1 MSEARSR
8 GRSPLSIALFSL
20 FWAGLALVCARYD
33 LAVSRALVDAT
44 KGWARFGERF
54 GELPGV
60 YAFALAGA
68 LCYARPQR
76 AEARSL
82 LGAELPWLICCGGVA
97 TMIALSAYRLFD
109 YRFGAAAGTVCLLLV
124 VTFTRLA
131 RRRLGAGIVLPP
143 RVDRTCTWTV
153 RLTVYSWLLVS
164 TLKLGWGRIRY
175 RDLAPLGQ
183 DFTPWYAPQGW
194 TGHESFPSGHAASSW
209 LLLPCLLLWP
219 RGSARFRLAF
229 ALSFAWGAFVCAS
242 RVVIGAHY
250 LSDVLFST
258 AFAFG
263 VMAYAFALEK
273 PQGAQRARVDGDASS
288 PEGK

>member
-8 GRSPLSIALFSL
+8 GRSPLAIALFSL
-20 FWAGLALVCARYD
+20 FWAGLALACARYD
-33 LAVSRALVDAT
+33 LAISRALVDNTA
-44 KGWARFGERF
+44 GWARFGERC

-60 YAFALAGA
+60 YAFALSAA
-68 LCYARPQR
+68 LCYARPER
-76 AEARSL
+76 TDARSL
-82 LGAELPWLICCGGVA
+82 LGAELPWVICCAGLSIV
-97 TMIALSAYRLFD
+97 IALSAYRLFD
-109 YRFGAAAGTVCLLLV
+109 YRFDATAGTVCLLLV
-124 VTFTRLA
+124 AALTRVA
-131 RRRLGAGIVLPP
+131 RRRLGAGIVLPV

-153 RLTVYSWLLVS
+153 RLAVWSWLLVS

-194 TGHESFPSGHAASSW
+194 TGHASFPSGHAASSW

-219 RGSARFRLAF
+219 RASARYRLAF
-229 ALSFAWGAFVCAS
+229 VASFSWGAFVCAS

-250 LSDVLFST
+250 TSDVLFST

-263 VMAYAFALEK
+263 VMAYALDLEQRK
-273 PQGAQRARVDGDASS
+273 SPQREREPIDPPSRVGI
-288 PEGK
+288 

>member
-8 GRSPLSIALFSL
+8 ARSPRAIALFSL

-33 LAVSRALVDAT
+33 LAISRALVDST
-44 KGWARFGERF
+44 TGWARFGERY

-60 YAFALAGA
+60 YAFAISAA
-68 LCYARPQR
+68 LCYARPER
-76 AEARSL
+76 TDARSL
-82 LGAELPWLICCGGVA
+82 LGAELPWVICCAGVA
-97 TMIALSAYRLFD
+97 IVIALSAYRLFD
-109 YRFGAAAGTVCLLLV
+109 YRFGAAAGTLCLALV
-124 VTFTRLA
+124 AGLTRVA
-131 RRRLGAGIVLPP
+131 RRRLGTGIILSAN
-143 RVDRTCTWTV
+143 VDRACTWTV
-153 RLTVYSWLLVS
+153 RLAVWSWLVVS

-194 TGHESFPSGHAASSW
+194 TGHASFPSGHAASSW

-219 RGSARFRLAF
+219 RGTARYRFAF
-229 ALSFAWGAFVCAS
+229 AASFSWGAFVCAS

-258 AFAFG
+258 AFAFA
-263 VMAYAFALEK
+263 VMAYAFALDQR
-273 PQGAQRARVDGDASS
+273 QGTQREPGDTAPASRA
-288 PEGK
+288 GM